1 MRYIVSEVQYDSG
14 VQRTAGTK
22 ARNDVETILSKE
34 GYKKITIEKKIKKSE
49 LKFKSISY
57 HFSCFKE
64 WKNAFLKT
72 KIEKDDEV
80 VIQFPPINHTL
91 FFAGLIKKYVKKGA
105 TIKLLIHDMEILRTA
120 TRDDISLLKK
130 IRINFEEKKTLK
142 AASSIIVH
150 NSSML
155 KKLIS
160 LGITKDK
167 LINLKIFDYLI
178 EDKGKIYKN
187 RLATKDDPVIIAG
200 ALRKHK
206 AGYVYNLPSNV
217 NFNLYGVGYD
227 DSKKDNINYFG
238 SYPADNLPFELF
250 GSFGLVWDGMSS
262 ETCKGSFGEYLRI
275 NNPHKTSLYL
285 ASGIP
290 VIIWSKAALAE
301 FIEKNKCGITVD
313 SLYEIADKLKSMTD
327 KEYEDIKKNVQA
339 ISPKLKNGYYTKKSI
354 EA

>member
-91 FFAGLIKKYVKKGA
+91 F
-105 TIKLLIHDMEILRTA
+105 
-120 TRDDISLLKK
+120 
-130 IRINFEEKKTLK
+130 RINFEEKKTLK